1 MTEYLDPDD
10 VDGLVRAKG
19 FHYRDRNGLLSALAA
34 PLPVFGEEVHVGIHR
49 KAAVLLAAINS
60 NHPLLDGNKRLS
72 WYVTAVFYDFNGY
85 DLMVAA
91 DEGDLFIRRV
101 AGASPPSVEDIAAW
115 LRGHA
120 RPSS

>member
-1 MTEYLDPDD
+1 MTEYLDSDD
-10 VDGLVRAKG
+10 VDGLVHAKG

-34 PLPVFGEEVHVGIHR
+34 PLPVFGEEVHVGLHR

-60 NHPLLDGNKRLS
+60 DHPLLDGSKRLS

-85 DLMVAA
+85 DLTVDA

-101 AGASPPSVEDIAAW
+101 AGASPPPLDDIAVW
-115 LRGHA
+115 LQNHA